1 MTANTK
7 LELILEKSLSLPGVK
22 VSREEFLT
30 KVFSKRKGASELREI
45 MEKGPYGAGVTRKEI
60 DNIAKSVIHKR
71 TLTSTSL
78 SFGAGLPGG
87 IAMAGTIPGDVIQFY
102 GIAMRLAQELAYL
115 YGHHDLWLEEHL
127 DTEKARDN
135 ILVFLGVM
143 FGVGGSQSAI
153 KFLSSNLS
161 KQVLK
166 KLPQKALTKTLYYP
180 IIKKVLASIGIKLT
194 KDSFAKGVSKVIP
207 VVGGVISGS
216 LTYTTMRPM
225 GKRLAVTLSETLV
238 MTEEEVK
245 KEYYEMRKEFP
256 EIIDIDFEE
265 VEDEEKD
272 KKDIS
277 V

>member
-1 MTANTK
+1 MTATNK
-7 LELILEKSLSLPGVK
+7 LELIIEKSLSLPGVK
-22 VSREEFLT
+22 VSREDFLT
-30 KVFSKRKGASELREI
+30 KLFSKRKNAAELMEI
-45 MEKGPYGAGVTRKEI
+45 VEKGPYGAGITRKEI
-60 DNIAKSVIHKR
+60 DNIAKSIIYKR
-71 TLTSTSL
+71 TLTSTSI

-127 DTEKARDN
+127 DTEKAREK
-135 ILVFLGVM
+135 IIVFLGVM
-143 FGVGGSQSAI
+143 FGVGGSTSAI
-153 KFLSSNLS
+153 KFLSSSLS

-166 KLPQKALTKTLYYP
+166 KLPQKALTKTVYYP
-180 IIKKVLASIGIKLT
+180 IIKKIAGYIGVKLT
-194 KDSFAKGVSKVIP
+194 KETFAKGLSKAIP

-216 LTYTTMRPM
+216 ITYTTMRPM

-245 KEYYEMRKEFP
+245 EEFYELRKEFP
-256 EIIDIDFEE
+256 EIIDVEFEE
-265 VEDEEKD
+265 VEDIE
-272 KKDIS
+272 

>member
-1 MTANTK
+1 MTATNK
-7 LELILEKSLSLPGVK
+7 LELIIEKSLSLPGVK
-22 VSREEFLT
+22 VSREDFLMN
-30 KVFSKRKGASELREI
+30 VFSKRKNETQLKEI
-45 MEKGPYGAGVTRKEI
+45 IEKGPYGAGVTRKEI
-60 DNIAKSVIHKR
+60 DNIAKSIIHKR

-127 DTEKARDN
+127 DTEKARDK
-135 ILVFLGVM
+135 IIVFLGVM
-143 FGVGGSQSAI
+143 FGVGGSTSAI
-153 KFLSSNLS
+153 KFLSSSLS

-166 KLPQKALTKTLYYP
+166 KLPQKALTKTVYYP
-180 IIKKVLASIGIKLT
+180 VIKKIAGYIGVKLT
-194 KDSFAKGVSKVIP
+194 KETFAKGISKAIP

-216 LTYTTMRPM
+216 ITYTTMRPM

-238 MTEEEVK
+238 MTDEEVK
-245 KEYYEMRKEFP
+245 EEFYELRKEFP
-256 EIIDIDFEE
+256 EIIDVEFEE
-265 VEDEEKD
+265 VEDIE
-272 KKDIS
+272 